1 MKSLGTSGILSG
13 RIRFWR
19 KQKPHQ
25 QMDEGGPPDGR
36 EPNKHPSLYGAE
48 FMAVFSIVML
58 VIIKVMCPSN
68 QHSHPP
74 QIIPVVKH
82 ATYPKLPWETLKQA
96 TISITTI
103 LGRHRLRSQYS
114 CQLLLKILGWPKSSF
129 GFFHKRE
136 VKNPYE
142 LFDEPNIFSNR
153 ACCC

>member
-82 ATYPKLPWETLKQA
+82 ATYPKLPVGNTEAGNYFNNHNPWKTQITFTVFLSA
-96 TISITTI
+96 T
-103 LGRHRLRSQYS
+103 SQNIG
-114 CQLLLKILGWPKSSF
+114 LAKKFVW
-129 GFFHKRE
+129 
-136 VKNPYE
+136 
-142 LFDEPNIFSNR
+142 LFP
-153 ACCC
+153 